1 MTNDNQKKNGELLE
15 VRVEFGSE
23 QCALLALSVIGLVS
37 SSARVTSVKS
47 AKGVTQFVTE
57 TRTHRSD
64 PRYTWV
70 R

>member
-47 AKGVTQFVTE
+47 AKGSSV
-57 TRTHRSD
+57 
-64 PRYTWV
+64 
-70 R
+70 